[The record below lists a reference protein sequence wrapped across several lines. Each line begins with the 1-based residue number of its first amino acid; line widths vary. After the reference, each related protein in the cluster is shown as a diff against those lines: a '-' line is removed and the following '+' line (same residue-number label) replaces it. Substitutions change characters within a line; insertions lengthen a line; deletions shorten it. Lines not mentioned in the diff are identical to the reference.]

1 MALLSVGAAGRGFL
15 GFGRR
20 NNRFTEE
27 GCFRHEEELRN
38 AQHPSCDGKLERR
51 GQFSQ
56 GYSKGTNVAE
66 GPTEPEFGFV
76 QDLTR
81 DDGYKRE
88 MRGVSMTGDV
98 CTHG

>member
-1 MALLSVGAAGRGFL
+1 
-15 GFGRR
+15 
-20 NNRFTEE
+20 
-27 GCFRHEEELRN
+27 LRN